1 MLMPEAWVSVEAVAD
16 HLGVAKESIYRWIER
31 RELPAHRVGRLW
43 KFKLSEIDKWVRAG
57 SAAESSAAAGRRRK

>member
-57 SAAESSAAAGRRRK
+57 SAADSSVPAGQSRR